1 MFMDITSRPPAQG
14 VKWPAAYRGV
24 GIMVQPLPDGQ
35 FVGMAEG
42 GYCSPPS
49 SDAQAAL
56 ADVTAWIDRQAQG
69 VRQ

>member
-1 MFMDITSRPPAQG
+1 
-14 VKWPAAYRGV
+14 V
-24 GIMVQPLPDGQ
+24 GIVVQPLPDGQ

-42 GYCSPPS
+42 GYCSPPCP
-49 SDAQAAL
+49 DAQAAL